1 MFFFFS
7 NRLGCLPS
15 LLISALITGVLFNLV
30 AIRTR
35 SLSACVLAHALTN
48 ALLGLWI
55 LRTGQWGFW

>member
-1 MFFFFS
+1 M
-7 NRLGCLPS
+7 R
-15 LLISALITGVLFNLV
+15 SAASSADWPAAALTGALYNFV
-30 AIRTR
+30 AYRTR